1 MIVKSIKDQL
11 RNLFKIAVT
20 DCLQSLIPILAWYLV
35 GIIYHDSDYFNIF
48 TLTYYFQFVY
58 MSIYNIFIKGSIK
71 YAVKNNHKGMDLGY
85 CAIIE
90 GTAVMFVTVVIASF
104 NVEKLL
110 NYFSVGIKYKPFYV
124 MSLVFLTL
132 DMISCGTAKVMQYQ
146 NNDTGAFK
154 LTIKYQLVKCIS
166 IIMARLFYFIDKDI
180 FNVNVTVTLTIVLLT
195 IYVTAQT
202 KKYFKITHIYIN
214 CLQGWKIEAP
224 GLVGEICMFIIYFFG
239 LQKSVSGSA
248 VFLAAYNM
256 AAMCTDS
263 QWDILSS
270 AIDTNTTKEVC
281 NKSYEKNK
289 KSIYIASIIY
299 ANLLLLSS
307 LLMVL
312 IGRTLFEFSLIDSLT
327 IIFIE
332 CSTFTIFA
340 IKYVETSWLQIEYA
354 GIWMVITTV
363 IGYVI
368 RIILSMVLT
377 SKYRLSIAVFFI
389 AIYGFICIT
398 ILYKW
403 KHKN

>member
-1 MIVKSIKDQL
+1 
-11 RNLFKIAVT
+11 
-20 DCLQSLIPILAWYLV
+20 
-35 GIIYHDSDYFNIF
+35 
-48 TLTYYFQFVY
+48 
-58 MSIYNIFIKGSIK
+58 
-71 YAVKNNHKGMDLGY
+71 
-85 CAIIE
+85 
-90 GTAVMFVTVVIASF
+90 
-104 NVEKLL
+104 
-110 NYFSVGIKYKPFYV
+110 
-124 MSLVFLTL
+124 
-132 DMISCGTAKVMQYQ
+132 MQYQ
-146 NNDTGAFK
+146 NNDTEAFK
-154 LTIKYQLVKCIS
+154 LTIKYQIAKCIS

-195 IYVTAQT
+195 IYVIAQT

-214 CLQGWKIEAP
+214 CLQGWKIEVP

-307 LLMVL
+307 LSMVL

-327 IIFIE
+327 IILIE

>member
-1 MIVKSIKDQL
+1 MKRQL
-11 RNLFKIAVT
+11 KNLFKIAAT
-20 DCLQSLIPILAWYLV
+20 DCLQSLIPILAWYLI
-35 GIIYHDSDYFNIF
+35 GIVYNDSDYFNIF

-58 MSIYNIFIKGSIK
+58 LAIYNIFIKGSIK
-71 YAVKNNHKGMDLGY
+71 YAVKNNHKEMNLGY
-85 CAIIE
+85 CAVLE
-90 GTAVMFVTVVIASF
+90 GAAVMLTTVLIASL

-110 NYFSVGIKYKPFYV
+110 NYFAVGIKYKPFYI
-124 MSLVFLTL
+124 MSLVFLAL
-132 DMISCGTAKVMQYQ
+132 DMVSCGTAKIMQYQ

-154 LTIKYQLVKCIS
+154 LTIKYQIVKCIS

-180 FNVNVTVTLTIVLLT
+180 FNINVTVTVTIVLLT
-195 IYVTAQT
+195 IYVIIQI
-202 KKYFKITHIYIN
+202 KKHFKITHIYIN

-224 GLVGEICMFIIYFFG
+224 GLVSEICMFIIYFFG

-256 AAMCTDS
+256 AAMCTDT

-281 NKSYEKNK
+281 NKSYDKNK

-307 LLMVL
+307 LSMVL
-312 IGRTLFEFSLIDSLT
+312 ISRTLFEFSLIDSLT
-327 IIFIE
+327 IILIE
-332 CSTFTIFA
+332 CFTFTIYA
-340 IKYVETSWLQIEYA
+340 VKYIRTSWLQIEYA
-354 GIWMVITTV
+354 GIWMIITTI
-363 IGYVI
+363 IGYII
-368 RIILSMVLT
+368 RITLSMTMT

-403 KHKN
+403 RYKNIDKS